1 MIHEDVVT
9 LLDTLAFGVVVSMA
23 VYRSIDAVWIGDWI
37 GIWRVLEVLVAFVV
51 AIVGANLIGQHLWAG

>member
-37 GIWRVLEVLVAFVV
+37 GIWRVLEVLVAM
-51 AIVGANLIGQHLWAG
+51 LIRLTPTSSI